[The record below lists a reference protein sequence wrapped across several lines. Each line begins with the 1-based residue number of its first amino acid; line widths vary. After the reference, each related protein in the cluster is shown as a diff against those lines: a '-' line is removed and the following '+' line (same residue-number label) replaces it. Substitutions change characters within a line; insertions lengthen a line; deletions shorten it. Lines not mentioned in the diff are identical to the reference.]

1 MWRNLVRPAGVRKPR
16 TERRRRPAGPS
27 ADAAR
32 GPYRRIGAG
41 RLPARR
47 RLDRRGEGVPGGA
60 ELDRRS
66 ARRVKDGPDD
76 TGPVVGWCPWSR
88 MVPVK
93 AESRE
98 PCRSGYRP
106 NRLAGSPSGC
116 GTYSAS
122 ASPGAR
128 RRGRC
133 GNRRSRRLG
142 GVGVAAWNA
151 PVAAQSVS
159 RAWNKLVT
167 DLVHRPNVRSAE
179 ESDPHWRKTCNRPGG
194 RKCKRCG
201 TSAGGAGRNWGGTL

>member
-1 MWRNLVRPAGVRKPR
+1 MNCPLCNVALKVAGHRGVDVNYCQLCGGTWLDRQGFENLAAAPAPP
-16 TERRRRPAGPS
+16 RRPVGR
-27 ADAAR
+27 DAAR

-47 RLDRRGEGVPGGA
+47 RLDRRDEGVPGGA

-106 NRLAGSPSGC
+106 NRLPGSPSGC

-122 ASPGAR
+122 ASPGVR
-128 RRGRC
+128 RPGRC

-142 GVGVAAWNA
+142 GVGVGRLNA
-151 PVAAQSVS
+151 SVAAQSV
-159 RAWNKLVT
+159 VT
-167 DLVHRPNVRSAE
+167 GVE
-179 ESDPHWRKTCNRPGG
+179 
-194 RKCKRCG
+194 
-201 TSAGGAGRNWGGTL
+201 